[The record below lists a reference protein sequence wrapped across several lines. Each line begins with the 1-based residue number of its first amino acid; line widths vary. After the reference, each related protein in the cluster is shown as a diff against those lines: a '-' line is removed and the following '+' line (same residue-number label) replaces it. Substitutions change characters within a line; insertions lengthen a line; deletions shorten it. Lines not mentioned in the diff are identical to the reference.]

1 MRILQVVGGLN
12 RGGAETGLMHILR
25 HIDRKKYQI
34 DFLVHTV
41 EPCQYDEEA
50 QSLGARIIPCLTPS
64 RPVMYARNF
73 FRVLRQY
80 GPYDVVH
87 SHVHYFSGYIMA
99 LAMLAGVPQRIV
111 HSHSQTLV
119 VDERA
124 SLPRRCY
131 VLCTAALIRI
141 LATKGIGVCDLAA
154 ANLFGVDWRSHKKFS
169 VSHLGIDMEPFRVPL
184 NRSDVRQALGID
196 EGDFVV
202 GHVGRFCEP
211 KNHDFLL
218 DVGAELVKREPR
230 TLLLL
235 VGDGPLRP
243 RIKSKIRRLGLEQRV
258 KLLGVKSDVPR
269 ILRGAMDAFV
279 FPSLYEG
286 FPLAL
291 IEAQAAGLPCIVSD
305 RFTRE
310 ATVTKELVTTLSLN
324 DSPAAWAE
332 CTLKSR
338 HAQRRDTGVSE
349 HFSSAAS
356 AERLCRYYQVID
368 ENVTHSS

>member
-1 MRILQVVGGLN
+1 
-12 RGGAETGLMHILR
+12 
-25 HIDRKKYQI
+25 
-34 DFLVHTV
+34 
-41 EPCQYDEEA
+41 
-50 QSLGARIIPCLTPS
+50 
-64 RPVMYARNF
+64 MYARNF